1 MLSIFPSLLS
11 WQLAS
16 PLIIRLTLASV
27 LIFWSYRSFA
37 KHKKEEPNINKKAVR
52 LIESLS
58 GLLLIVGLWT
68 QLVALVIIID
78 LIIRLYNK
86 YKDGA
91 LFTDG
96 VNYYIILLV
105 LAISLLL
112 TGPGFIAFDL
122 SL

>member
-27 LIFWSYRSFA
+27 LIFWSYRSFS
-37 KHKKEEPNINKKAVR
+37 KHKKEEPNINKKVVR
-52 LIESLS
+52 LIESLC

-68 QLVALVIIID
+68 QLVALIIIID

-96 VNYYIILLV
+96 INYYLLLV
-105 LAISLLL
+105 LAISLLF

>member
-11 WQLAS
+11 WQLVS
-16 PLIIRLTLASV
+16 PLIIRLTLASI

-37 KHKKEEPNINKKAVR
+37 KYKKEEPDINKKVVR
-52 LIESLS
+52 LIESLC

-68 QLVALVIIID
+68 QLVALIIIID

-86 YKDGA
+86 YTDKA

-96 VNYYIILLV
+96 INYYLILLV
-105 LAISLLL
+105 LAISLLF

>member
-78 LIIRLYNK
+78 LIIRLYYK

-105 LAISLLL
+105 LTISLLL

>member
-11 WQLAS
+11 WQLVS

-27 LIFWSYRSFA
+27 LIFWSYRSLT
-37 KHKKEEPNINKKAVR
+37 KHKKEELDINKKVVR
-52 LIESLS
+52 LIESLC
-58 GLLLIVGLWT
+58 GLLLIAGLWT
-68 QLVALVIIID
+68 QLVALVIIVD

-86 YKDGA
+86 YTDKA

-96 VNYYIILLV
+96 INYYLILLV
-105 LAISLLL
+105 LAISLLF

>member
-11 WQLAS
+11 WQLLS

-27 LIFWSYRSFA
+27 FIFWSYRSIS
-37 KHKKEEPNINKKAVR
+37 KYKKEVQSTNQKVIR
-52 LIESLS
+52 LIESVC

-68 QLVALVIIID
+68 QLVTLIIIID
-78 LIIRLYNK
+78 LVIRLYKK
-86 YKDGA
+86 YTDKA

-96 VNYYIILLV
+96 INYYLILLV

-112 TGPGFIAFDL
+112 TGPGLIAFDL
-122 SL
+122 AL